1 MQHQINTKLKHFYN
15 LARPWEYY
23 GFSAL
28 ITTLGLLL
36 ARATDTL
43 SVICILGANFLA
55 CMFIFVINDI
65 EDRYYDALDP
75 AKKLRNPL
83 AGGIMSLRHANVF
96 CWSLFVLSLMLYVS
110 INIQTALYG
119 IAILLL
125 GFLYSWRKVQLK
137 SRPFLDLLSHGLY
150 FGPLLLLAGFSI
162 TNTLFTPQV
171 LVMSIAVFVLSVIG
185 DINNEIRDH
194 EVDRLS
200 GIVNTATVFDF
211 ARYKKVFSF
220 ITLVTVGY
228 IFFYVITTLPILFTS
243 LIVIYSIVH
252 SLYILYLVKY
262 KRIQIYEYNK
272 RNVLYIGYAVL
283 IIIYLLTL

>member
-1 MQHQINTKLKHFYN
+1 MQHSIATKLRHFYN

-23 GFSAL
+23 GFSLL

-36 ARATDTL
+36 ARATDTPSILRIL
-43 SVICILGANFLA
+43 SANFLA

-65 EDRYYDALDP
+65 EDRDYDALDP

-83 AGGIMSLRHANVF
+83 AGGVMSLNHANMF
-96 CWSLFVLSLMLYVS
+96 CWSLFSLSMILYVS
-110 INIQTALYG
+110 INTQTALYG

-125 GFLYSWRKVQLK
+125 GFLYSWRRVQLK

-162 TNTLFTPQV
+162 TNTQFT
-171 LVMSIAVFVLSVIG
+171 LYASLMSIAVFVLSVIG
-185 DINNEIRDH
+185 DINNEMRDH
-194 EVDRLS
+194 DVDRLS

-220 ITLVTVGY
+220 ITLISVGY
-228 IFFYVITTLPILFTS
+228 IFFYVITTLPILFTA
-243 LIVIYSIVH
+243 LIVAYSIIH
-252 SLYILYLVKY
+252 SLYILYLVKH

-272 RNVLYIGYAVL
+272 RNVLYIGYAIL
-283 IIIYLLTL
+283 IILYLLTL